1 MYEEEERIKA
11 SETNDAIQIVGLR
24 KVYNNKT
31 VAVKNLHYGVKKG
44 EIFGFLGPNVKSHI
58 RMFLLRV
65 FSFFS
70 KGMNHLHKLFP

>member
-44 EIFGFLGPNVKSHI
+44 EIFGFLGNFKI
-58 RMFLLRV
+58 NFFL
-65 FSFFS
+65 FFCFFYT
-70 KGMNHLHKLFP
+70 GN

>member
-31 VAVKNLHYGVKKG
+31 VAVKILHYGVKKG
-44 EIFGFLGPNVKSHI
+44 EIFGFLGNFKI
-58 RMFLLRV
+58 NLFL
-65 FSFFS
+65 FFCFFYT
-70 KGMNHLHKLFP
+70 GN

>member
-1 MYEEEERIKA
+1 MYEEEERIKE

-44 EIFGFLGPNVKSHI
+44 EIFGFLGKFKINL
-58 RMFLLRV
+58 FC
-65 FSFFS
+65 FFC
-70 KGMNHLHKLFP
+70 LFYILPVV